1 MIYFYFRLKVNY
13 CNENEYILSEAG
25 IHTVTN
31 EKVNSYGI
39 PLQIEFLFKEIL
51 ISDNDITHKRY
62 KLLIKV
68 KINKKEND
76 KKPAEKRVAKYNF
89 DNKIFPNLS
98 QVFHTH
104 NNIFIYS

>member
-39 PLQIEFLFKEIL
+39 PLQIL
-51 ISDNDITHKRY
+51 ISDNDITPK

>member
-1 MIYFYFRLKVNY
+1 M
-13 CNENEYILSEAG
+13 
-25 IHTVTN
+25 TN

-39 PLQIEFLFKEIL
+39 PLQIL
-51 ISDNDITHKRY
+51 ISDNDITPK